1 MRRAKILMLTTALAA
16 LSLFPFASRA
26 SACDSENPCDIQPI
40 DVLCVIKRNC

>member
-1 MRRAKILMLTTALAA
+1 MKRIKVALLTASVAA
-16 LSLFPFASRA
+16 ITLFPFATHA